1 MGGAAVQVKN
11 IGVRIMWL
19 PTKAQVDAASRH
31 AISIAGTAIVIFGL
45 QAKGISVEQVTAAI
59 QSLGATVNSLV
70 LVIAALAPLYA
81 TLKASHSAS
90 PTSQIS
96 STAAIASDPKL
107 PQAADAQAALV
118 KATAAIASNNVL
130 AKSDE
135 AKQTLIAA
143 TIALPEVQTIVT
155 DKATADAAPSVSVVS
170 AESVTIIPPTK

>member
-1 MGGAAVQVKN
+1 LGGAAVQVKN

-96 STAAIASDPKL
+96 STAAIAGRYRT
-107 PQAADAQAALV
+107 V
-118 KATAAIASNNVL
+118 TAR
-130 AKSDE
+130 
-135 AKQTLIAA
+135 
-143 TIALPEVQTIVT
+143 
-155 DKATADAAPSVSVVS
+155 
-170 AESVTIIPPTK
+170 

>member
-1 MGGAAVQVKN
+1 
-11 IGVRIMWL
+11 MWL

-31 AISIAGTAIVIFGL
+31 AITAAGVAVTIFGL
-45 QAKGISVEQVTAAI
+45 QAKGVSMDNVKTLIE
-59 QSLGATVNSLV
+59 SLGTTANTIIQL
-70 LVIAALAPLYA
+70 IAAAGVLYGSI
-81 TLKASHSAS
+81 KAANSAS
-90 PTSQIS
+90 PTNQIA
-96 STAAIASDPKL
+96 STAAIASDPSL
-107 PQAADAQAALV
+107 PQAVDAQAALV

-155 DKATADAAPSVSVVS
+155 DKATADAAPSESVVA